1 MKQAHGSH
9 GTEQSLLGDCATAF
23 LVALTGKKLLDRK
36 KTTTLLV
43 GRCCLTDL
51 MQLRFYLTLTNGCA
65 IRGERLMENGIIGG
79 ASLFGKPSNRCCA
92 NDEGEGE
99 GEDEGDG

>member
-1 MKQAHGSH
+1 
-9 GTEQSLLGDCATAF
+9 
-23 LVALTGKKLLDRK
+23 
-36 KTTTLLV
+36 
-43 GRCCLTDL
+43 